1 MEQRGLAASTIDRRL
16 ATVCGTDRT
25 ELGRFLFTAE
35 QLGHQRAALSVLL
48 GLNGLRVSEACE
60 TDIGDLGLDA
70 EFVETGRG
78 FGERVLP
85 LEPGT
90 KSDPQEIG
98 GRARAEGR
106 WEGVAPGRYHRPCRG
121 HDGDN
126 SVTETRVGD
135 QRPTRVVAVD
145 KRTWV
150 QGRPAAYS
158 VAGQGMP
165 VVLLH
170 GWGLGHHTYRDVI
183 ERIAAEGVRVVA
195 PAMPGFGGTADLPDD
210 SFSMSGYARW
220 VIDLLD
226 VLGIDE
232 PAVVV
237 GHSFGGGV
245 SIRLAYDHPDRVRS
259 LVLVNSVGGSAWKQG
274 KTLKSIAE
282 RPLWDW
288 GLHFPADIWPVR
300 QATRVLPIIAEDVVP
315 NVLRNPLAFVRV
327 ANLARR
333 ADLRREL
340 EALRDR
346 GLPVTLLWA
355 SRDGIIPRESFEAL
369 CVASGVE
376 GTVVDGSHSWLL
388 ADPEQFGEIITNDM
402 RVAKAAREL
411 EAAAAKAAES
421 RPKGLRR
428 VTTLRK
434 RADADQR
441 SADRPAAG

>member
-1 MEQRGLAASTIDRRL
+1 LAAHPEVSARP
-16 ATVCGTDRT
+16 VRT
-25 ELGRFLFTAE
+25 
-35 QLGHQRAALSVLL
+35 
-48 GLNGLRVSEACE
+48 
-60 TDIGDLGLDA
+60 
-70 EFVETGRG
+70 
-78 FGERVLP
+78 
-85 LEPGT
+85 
-90 KSDPQEIG
+90 
-98 GRARAEGR
+98 
-106 WEGVAPGRYHRPCRG
+106 
-121 HDGDN
+121 
-126 SVTETRVGD
+126 
-135 QRPTRVVAVD
+135 VAVD

-158 VAGQGMP
+158 VAGSGMP
-165 VVLLH
+165 VLLLH

-183 ERIAAEGVRVVA
+183 ERVAAEGVRVIA
-195 PAMPGFGGTADLPDD
+195 PAMPGFGGSADLPDEA
-210 SFSMSGYARW
+210 FSMSGYARW

-226 VLGIDE
+226 VLGVDE
-232 PAVVV
+232 SVVV
-237 GHSFGGGV
+237 LGHSFGGGV
-245 SIRLAYDHPDRVRS
+245 SIRLAYDHPGRVRS

-288 GLHFPADIWPVR
+288 GLHFPADIWPIR

-315 NVLRNPLAFVRV
+315 NVLRNPRAFVRV

-340 EALRDR
+340 ETLRDR
-346 GLPVTLLWA
+346 GMPVTILWA

-411 EAAAAKAAES
+411 EATAAKAAEA

-434 RADADQR
+434 RADAARQ
-441 SADRPAAG
+441 SADRPADG